1 MKGVWTMTNVEH
13 DQQYECF
20 VQQRLEGL
28 QGEQRIIGQIL
39 MDRSNNKMISK
50 DHIKQFNDFLENQ
63 SATIDQLMNGS
74 FLTIAKHLLRNDLG
88 NVLDHIIQHAIEYPY
103 DRGYARRPFRTC
115 SLSNHLEIITEKII
129 ALMIIDRS
137 SFDLF
142 NYLTKSD
149 YKFHYYINKIIGDII
164 SYELDQGN
172 AQIIDALKTII
183 YGDNQTA
190 LLRNEMIK
198 GIFMSHKE
206 DMYHMIGELL
216 IAARLQEGLRQS
228 IVETMDEGTIGAYLY
243 MLKIIIDE
251 GYIRYSSVVRGLS
264 VWLGMELEAANQR
277 VVGRLIEQA
286 YNALTEKDIR
296 EQWLNSINSN
306 EVYIALWATAVYEE
320 TDLYANIQQLM
331 QHGQHYQKIIA
342 MYILSNSRNSKLSLQ
357 LARENLAAKNAEL
370 QYWVLTNYCYHYL
383 PIWRRPGTPAEDI
396 TITFERVEILENKVE
411 RQRDFDLLLAMFDGM
426 EQQYSATSKALDF
439 IHVQFTSEL
448 PVTKMLYLAAYDMDS
463 TWITEL
469 IARKDKLTPNMRG
482 ELLSHFMVD
491 KDNPNIRAFILDSV
505 SDKSMTNRE
514 LALEQIKKMKLSEN
528 ELLPIEALL
537 KLKTGS
543 LRQNTISVLMLQPEE
558 RLITSLTNLLK
569 AKNEQQRLAAL
580 EVISEF
586 VIDEAKAEQLER
598 LTPLADLIA
607 DPTAK
612 EKALLNKLI
621 STNGTSKADGFGL
634 FDPKVTEPWL
644 LEKKD
649 IGEFLFQKDI
659 FTLTFDKIESF
670 IVGLDQLVHQHRDV
684 EYVSEYYSGYKDTL
698 LIGTHLRETHSYNH
712 NPHSDEPFSKLEHYP
727 LHEQWSEYLRQSNL
741 NPKELMQIYYISI
754 LDELD
759 NTLDRFYSYYSD
771 SELEYHELRNHKL
784 LEDWRKLFLAE
795 VYPLELILKVQA
807 ALNKL
812 TYNNQ
817 VSRLLQAYFYDSNKA
832 DTFALAEQAIVN
844 WIQQIDQ
851 QEHKDKLFIFELLT
865 RPWLQILR
873 SRVYDHDS
881 FKEFYHT
888 VFSYDQLLDEPD
900 RSTSFVFEEQIR
912 AFEEDIIGE
921 KQLFKALLDSGDSNS
936 YLSGITS
943 SKLGSLESRPK
954 LLSIR
959 NTVVDRI
966 VSIELMRG
974 DMATDVT
981 PYVTSLRK
989 IEGMDYFVQLL
1000 AALDQDAFVRGY
1012 VYSYHGSL
1020 TKKEAFSHLLKNC
1033 HPRAGEDSALL
1044 HTLLQDHSSVTNK
1057 KLLEAA
1063 MYAPQWI
1070 DIVAQYLDW
1079 DGLRS
1084 AAWYFHAHINE
1095 SFSAEKETVVAHF
1108 SPISP
1113 QNFNDGAFDIEWFK
1127 EAYATLGEERFN
1139 MLYECAKYISAG
1151 ANHRRS
1157 QLFAD
1162 ATLGKLKLKEMHSS
1176 ITDKRNKDHL
1186 LSYSLIPLAN
1196 KEQDLRNRYDFIQHF
1211 LLQSKK
1217 FGAQRRASEAIISQ
1231 IALDNLARNAGYKDV
1246 TRLKWDM
1253 EARKIDEMK
1262 VYFEPHKLDEETTV
1276 QLVVD
1281 DEGQADIQIYRK
1293 GKELKSIPAKYKK
1306 DEFIT
1311 TLKEMKSELIEQ
1323 YRRARKELERSMEL
1337 SNSFTSKE
1345 LVGLV
1350 NNPVIRPLISSLVF
1364 KVGDQLGYFDGE
1376 ALSLRDASGKLTTL
1390 KEDDYLLIAHP
1401 VHLYESG
1408 QWSSFQRDLFERQLR
1423 QPFKQVF
1430 RELYMPNSDE
1440 LYHVTHS
1447 RRYAGYQVQPKK
1459 TVALLKSRQW
1469 TVSYE
1474 EGLQKV
1480 FYAENLIV
1488 SLHAMADWFSPADT
1502 EAPTLEIIQFMNR
1515 STYEHVSLDKVPP
1528 ILFSEVMRDVDLVV
1542 SIAHVGGVDP
1552 EASLTTIEMRQA
1564 IVQESLRLMRLSNVR
1579 IDGSYAH
1586 ITGSLGEYAVH
1597 LGSGMVYKQALGALH
1612 IIPVHSQHRGR
1623 IFLPF
1628 LDEDPK
1634 TAEIMSKI
1642 VLLAEDTKIK
1652 DPQILMQL
1660 QK

>member
-1 MKGVWTMTNVEH
+1 MTNEEQE
-13 DQQYECF
+13 QQYELF
-20 VQQRLEGL
+20 IQQRLEGL
-28 QGEQRIIGQIL
+28 HGEQRIIGQYLI
-39 MDRSNNKMISK
+39 DRSKNKGVSEE
-50 DHIKQFNDFLENQ
+50 HIKQFKTSLENQ
-63 SATIDQLMNGS
+63 AADIDQLRNGT
-74 FLTIAKHLLRNDLG
+74 FLSIAKHLLRNDLG
-88 NVLDHIIQHAIEYPY
+88 NVLDHVISHAVEYPY
-103 DRGYARRPFRTC
+103 DRGYARRPFRT
-115 SLSNHLEIITEKII
+115 STISNHLDIITQKTISLII
-129 ALMIIDRS
+129 LDRS
-137 SFDLF
+137 SFNLSD
-142 NYLTKSD
+142 YLTKSD
-149 YKFHYYINKIIGDII
+149 YKIQYYTGQIMGDII
-164 SYELDQGN
+164 SYELDKGN
-172 AQIIDALKTII
+172 AQIRDALKTII
-183 YGDNQTA
+183 YGENQTA

-198 GIFMSHKE
+198 GIFMSHQE

-228 IVETMDEGTIGAYLY
+228 IVETMDEGTIGAYLF
-243 MLKIIIDE
+243 MLRIIIDE

-286 YNALTEKDIR
+286 YKAITENDIR
-296 EQWLNSINSN
+296 EQWLNSSNSN

-320 TDLYANIQQLM
+320 RDLYSNIQQLM

-342 MYILSNSRNSKLSLQ
+342 MYILTNSRNKELSLQ
-357 LARENLAAKNAEL
+357 LARENLETIDPEL
-370 QYWVLTNYCYHYL
+370 QYWVLTNYSYYYQ
-383 PIWRRPGTPAEDI
+383 PIWRRAGTPAEDI
-396 TITFERVEILENKVE
+396 TITFERVEVLEEKSE
-411 RQRDFDLLLAMFDGM
+411 RQRDFELLLAMFDGM
-426 EQQYSATSKALDF
+426 NPQYSAASKALDF

-448 PVTKMLYLAAYDMDS
+448 PITKMLYLAAYDMDS
-463 TWITEL
+463 TWIAEL
-469 IARKDKLTPNMRG
+469 IVRKDKLTPNLRG
-482 ELLSHFMVD
+482 ELLSHFMSD
-491 KDNPNIRAFILDSV
+491 KDHPVIRAFILESL

-514 LALEQIKKMKLSEN
+514 LALEQIKKMKLSEI
-528 ELLPIEALL
+528 ELLSIEALL
-537 KLKTGS
+537 KLKSGS

-558 RLITSLTNLLK
+558 RLIASLTNLLN
-569 AKNEQQRLAAL
+569 AKNEQQRLGAL
-580 EVISEF
+580 EIISEC
-586 VIDEAKAEQLER
+586 VLDEDRAEQLEQ
-598 LTPLADLIA
+598 LLPLADLIA
-607 DPTAK
+607 EPTAK
-612 EKALLNKLI
+612 ETALLNKLI
-621 STNGTSKADGFGL
+621 RTKGTSRADGFGL

-644 LEKKD
+644 LEKKA
-649 IGEFLFQKDI
+649 IGDFSFEKNI
-659 FTLTFDKIESF
+659 FTLTLEKIESF

-684 EYVSEYYSGYKDTL
+684 EYVSEYYSGYKETL
-698 LIGTHLRETHSYNH
+698 LIGTHLRKIHSYNH
-712 NPHSDEPFSKLEHYP
+712 NSHSDEALSQLEHYP
-727 LHEQWSEYLRQSNL
+727 LHEQWSEYLQQSNMK
-741 NPKELMQIYYISI
+741 PKELMQLYYISI

-759 NTLDRFYSYYSD
+759 NTLDRYYSGR
-771 SELEYHELRNHKL
+771 SYLGLEYHELSNHKF
-784 LEDWRKLFLAE
+784 LEDWRKLFVEE
-795 VYPLELILKVQA
+795 VYPLDLILEAQSAFK
-807 ALNKL
+807 KL

-817 VSRLLQAYFYDSNKA
+817 VSTLIQAYFYDSNKA
-832 DTFALAEQAIVN
+832 ETFGMAELAVIK
-844 WIQQIDQ
+844 WIQLIEE
-851 QEHKDKLFIFELLT
+851 QEHEHKLFLVGVLT
-865 RPWLQILR
+865 RPWLQLQR
-873 SRVYDHDS
+873 SRVYDQES
-881 FKEFYHT
+881 FKEYYHA
-888 VFSYDQLLDEPD
+888 VFQYDQLFNDPQ
-900 RSTSFVFEEQIR
+900 RSSSYEFEEHIR
-912 AFEEDIIGE
+912 ALEDDIIGE
-921 KQLFKALLDSGDSNS
+921 AQLYKALLDSHDSTS
-936 YLSGITS
+936 YLRDITA
-943 SKLGSLESRPK
+943 SKLGTLQDRPK
-954 LLSIR
+954 LLAIR
-959 NTVVDRI
+959 NSVVDRI
-966 VSIELMRG
+966 VSIELLRG
-974 DMATDVT
+974 DMATEVT
-981 PYVTSLRK
+981 PYVTSLQR
-989 IEGMDYFVQLL
+989 IEGMDYLVRLL
-1000 AALDQDAFVRGY
+1000 ARLDQDAFVRGY
-1012 VYSYHGSL
+1012 VYSYHGNL

-1033 HPRAGEDSALL
+1033 HPKPGEDSVLL
-1044 HTLLQDHSSVTNK
+1044 HTLLKDHPSITDK
-1057 KLLEAA
+1057 KMLEAA

-1070 DIVAQYLDW
+1070 DIVAQYLGW
-1079 DGLRS
+1079 EGLRS

-1095 SFSAEKETVVAHF
+1095 SFSAEKETVVAHY

-1127 EAYATLGEERFN
+1127 EAYGSLGEERFT

-1162 ATLGKLKLKEMHSS
+1162 ATLGKLKLEAMSS
-1176 ITDKRNKDHL
+1176 SVTDKRNKDHL
-1186 LSYSLIPLAN
+1186 LSYSLIPLASD
-1196 KEQDLRNRYDFIQHF
+1196 KEQDIRNRYDFIQHF

-1217 FGAQRRASEAIISQ
+1217 FGAQRRASEGIASQ
-1231 IALDNLARNAGYKDV
+1231 IALDNLARNAGYRDV

-1253 EARKIDEMK
+1253 EAPKVDEMK
-1262 VYFEPHKLDEETTV
+1262 VYFEPHNLDEDTTV

-1281 DEGQADIQIYRK
+1281 GEGQADIQIYRK
-1293 GKELKSIPAKYKK
+1293 GKELKSLPAKYKK
-1306 DEFIT
+1306 EDYIT

-1345 LVGLV
+1345 IVGLD

-1364 KVGDQLGYFDGE
+1364 KVGDQLGYFDSE
-1376 ALSLRDASGKLTTL
+1376 NLSLRDASGKQTTL
-1390 KEDDYLLIAHP
+1390 REDDILHIAHP

-1440 LYHVTHS
+1440 LHNVTHS

-1459 TVALLKSRQW
+1459 TVALLKSRNW

-1502 EAPTLEIIQFMNR
+1502 ESPTLEIIQFRNR
-1515 STYEHVSLDKVPP
+1515 STYENVPLGQVPP
-1528 ILFSEVMRDVDLVV
+1528 MLFSEVMRDVDLVV
-1542 SIAHVGGVDP
+1542 SVAHVGGVDP

-1564 IVQESLRLMRLSNVR
+1564 IVQESLRLMRLTNVR
-1579 IDGSYAH
+1579 LDGSYAH